1 MEKLTLKQLIAE
13 AEKKKIDLGSEP
25 EKTIKNCTSLGL
37 IPKPTKKRT
46 KNGSETTLYYPK
58 KTVDK
63 LAHIKALKSEGLSLD
78 QIKDNFAIIYVKNSL
93 NDLFKDAD
101 DEKIKQLAEMIG
113 GKEKELEAIVESPLV
128 YLIEGMSS
136 KEAKKLLTMFCGVG
150 FYSMLE
156 AQKELE
162 KFNFNDA
169 RKALFKAIFYNSIA
183 MLRMART
190 TGDKNLEETASKV
203 YEEMVLEPISKASS
217 LVRKEFI
224 NSLEKYLEEKGFD
237 KVD

>member
-1 MEKLTLKQLIAE
+1 MEELTLEELIAQ
-13 AEKKKIDLGSEP
+13 AKKSKIDLGENP
-25 EKTIKNCTSLGL
+25 EKAINHCASLGL
-37 IPKPTKKRT
+37 IPKP
-46 KNGSETTLYYPK
+46 SEKPDKYGRGTSLYYPK
-58 KTVDK
+58 KTLEK
-63 LAHIKALKSEGLSLD
+63 LARIKELKSEGLTLD
-78 QIKDNFAIIYVKNSL
+78 QIKDNFALMYVKNSL
-93 NDLFKDAD
+93 NDLFEDAD
-101 DEKIKQLAEMIG
+101 DEKIKQLAKMIG

-128 YLIEGMSS
+128 YLIEGMSN

-169 RKALFKAIFYNSIA
+169 RKALFKSIFYNSIA

-217 LVRKEFI
+217 IVRKEFI

>member
-1 MEKLTLKQLIAE
+1 MEELTLEELIAQ
-13 AEKKKIDLGSEP
+13 AKKRKIDLGEDP
-25 EKTIKNCTSLGL
+25 EKTINHCASLGL
-37 IPKPTKKRT
+37 IPKPSEKPG

-58 KTVDK
+58 KTLEK
-63 LAHIKALKSEGLSLD
+63 LAHIKDLKSKGLTLD
-78 QIKDNFAIIYVKNSL
+78 QIKENFALMYVKNSL
-93 NDLFKDAD
+93 NDLFEDAD

-128 YLIEGMSS
+128 YLIEGMSN

-162 KFNFNDA
+162 KFNLNDA
-169 RKALFKAIFYNSIA
+169 RKALFKSIFYNSIA

-217 LVRKEFI
+217 IVRKEFI
-224 NSLEKYLEEKGFD
+224 SSLEKYLEEKGYD

>member
-1 MEKLTLKQLIAE
+1 MDDITLEELIKQAH
-13 AEKKKIDLGSEP
+13 KRKIDLGEEP
-25 EKTIKNCTSLGL
+25 EKTIKNCSAMGL
-37 IPKPTKKRT
+37 IPKPARKK
-46 KNGSETTLYYPK
+46 KKDGSGITLVYPE
-58 KTVDK
+58 KTLNK
-63 LAHIKALKSEGLSLD
+63 LRHIKALKSEGLTLE
-78 QIKDNFAIIYVKNSL
+78 QIRDNFAILYVQNSL
-93 NDLFKDAD
+93 SDLFKDAD
-101 DEKIKQLAEMIG
+101 DNKVKQLAKMIG
-113 GKEKELEAIVESPLV
+113 GKEKELEAMVESPLV

-136 KEAKKLLTMFCGVG
+136 KEAKKLLTLFCGVG

-190 TGDKNLEETASKV
+190 TNDKNLEKAASKV

-217 LVRKEFI
+217 LVRKQFI
-224 NSLEKYLEEKGFD
+224 NSVEDYLEEKGFD
-237 KVD
+237 KID